1 MGLGARLFGTVAL
14 VVGGALVVSAVIAA
28 PAVLR
33 ASRPV
38 AREALRRGLRL
49 YDRARAASAEFVEDV
64 EDLVAEVRSELS
76 HETAAASSSPA
87 KNANEA

>member
-1 MGLGARLFGTVAL
+1 MGIGVRLFGTVAL
-14 VVGGALVVSAVIAA
+14 IAGGALVVAAVIAA

-33 ASRPV
+33 ASRPM

-64 EDLVAEVRSELS
+64 EDLVAEVQSELS
-76 HETAAASSSPA
+76 HETTASPPPA
-87 KNANEA
+87 KHANEA

>member
-1 MGLGARLFGTVAL
+1 MGLGVRLFGTVAL
-14 VVGGALVVSAVIAA
+14 IAGGALVVTAVIAA

-76 HETAAASSSPA
+76 GESASSPSPA
-87 KNANEA
+87 KHANEA